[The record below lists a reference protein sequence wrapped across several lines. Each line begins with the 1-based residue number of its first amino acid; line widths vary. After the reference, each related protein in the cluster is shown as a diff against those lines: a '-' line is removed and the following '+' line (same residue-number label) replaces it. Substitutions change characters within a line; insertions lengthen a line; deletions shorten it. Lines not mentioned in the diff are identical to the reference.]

1 MIFKMT
7 IRCMIAAT
15 VSMLTGCVSVTHVTE
30 PEAKRVLV
38 EFFRNVDFEV
48 YNRESFQD
56 LITDDFHIYEAGK
69 HMSRSEFFEFIES
82 THSEATLSNDWQLS
96 DFEIS
101 TDHRSA
107 HISYKN
113 VGTFVSRTE
122 DGKKSVLKFHWLENA
137 YFVMDEGRLKIKF
150 IHSQELQKQVAIQ
163 H

>member
-1 MIFKMT
+1 MLAS
-7 IRCMIAAT
+7 CAT
-15 VSMLTGCVSVTHVTE
+15 MDRVSKTDAE
-30 PEAKRVLV
+30 RVLH

-48 YNRESFQD
+48 YNRESFRD
-56 LITDDFHIYEAGK
+56 LITDDFHIYEAGQ
-69 HMSRSEFFEFIES
+69 HMSRNDFFEFIES

-113 VGTFVSRTE
+113 MGTFVSRTE
-122 DGKKSVLKFHWLENA
+122 DEKKSVLKFQWLENA

-150 IHSQELQKQVAIQ
+150 IHSQELQKQSSIQ
-163 H
+163 D

>member
-1 MIFKMT
+1 
-7 IRCMIAAT
+7 MIAAT
-15 VSMLTGCVSVTHVTE
+15 VSMLTGCASVTHVTE

-48 YNRESFQD
+48 YNRESFRD

-107 HISYKN
+107 HISYKS

-122 DGKKSVLKFHWLENA
+122 DRK
-137 YFVMDEGRLKIKF
+137 
-150 IHSQELQKQVAIQ
+150 
-163 H
+163 

>member
-38 EFFRNVDFEV
+38 EFFRNVDFKV
-48 YNRESFQD
+48 YNRESFRD

-82 THSEATLSNDWQLS
+82 THSEATLSNDW
-96 DFEIS
+96 
-101 TDHRSA
+101 
-107 HISYKN
+107 
-113 VGTFVSRTE
+113 
-122 DGKKSVLKFHWLENA
+122 
-137 YFVMDEGRLKIKF
+137 
-150 IHSQELQKQVAIQ
+150 
-163 H
+163 

>member
-1 MIFKMT
+1 MKVYLKILCITAVAMLAS
-7 IRCMIAAT
+7 CAT
-15 VSMLTGCVSVTHVTE
+15 MDRVSKTDAE
-30 PEAKRVLV
+30 RVLH

-48 YNRESFQD
+48 YNRESFRD
-56 LITDDFHIYEAGK
+56 LITDDFHIYEAGQ
-69 HMSRSEFFEFIES
+69 HMSRNDFFEFIES

-113 VGTFVSRTE
+113 VGTFVSKTG

-137 YFVMDEGRLKIKF
+137 YFVMDGGRLKIKF
-150 IHSQELQKQVAIQ
+150 IHSEELERQNSIQ
-163 H
+163 D

>member
-1 MIFKMT
+1 MKVYLKILCITAVAMLAS
-7 IRCMIAAT
+7 CAT
-15 VSMLTGCVSVTHVTE
+15 MDRVSKTDAE
-30 PEAKRVLV
+30 RVLQ

-48 YNRESFQD
+48 YNRESFRD
-56 LITDDFHIYEAGK
+56 LITDDFHIYEAGQ
-69 HMSRSEFFEFIES
+69 HMSRNDFFEFIES

-113 VGTFVSRTE
+113 VGTFVSKTE

-137 YFVMDEGRLKIKF
+137 YFVMDGGRLKIKF
-150 IHSQELQKQVAIQ
+150 IHSEELERQNSIQ
-163 H
+163 D

>member
-1 MIFKMT
+1 
-7 IRCMIAAT
+7 MIAAT

-38 EFFRNVDFEV
+38 EFFRNVDFKV

-101 TDHRSA
+101 TDHRYA
-107 HISYKN
+107 HIS
-113 VGTFVSRTE
+113 
-122 DGKKSVLKFHWLENA
+122 
-137 YFVMDEGRLKIKF
+137 
-150 IHSQELQKQVAIQ
+150 
-163 H
+163 

>member
-1 MIFKMT
+1 MKVYLKILCITAVAMLAS
-7 IRCMIAAT
+7 CAT
-15 VSMLTGCVSVTHVTE
+15 MDRVSKTDAE
-30 PEAKRVLV
+30 RVLH

-48 YNRESFQD
+48 YNRESFRD
-56 LITDDFHIYEAGK
+56 LITDDFHIYEAGQ
-69 HMSRSEFFEFIES
+69 HMSRNNFFEFIES

-113 VGTFVSRTE
+113 VGTFVSKTE

-137 YFVMDEGRLKIKF
+137 YFVTDGGRLKIKF
-150 IHSQELQKQVAIQ
+150 IHSEELERQNSIQ
-163 H
+163 D

>member
-1 MIFKMT
+1 MKVYLKILCITTVAMLAS
-7 IRCMIAAT
+7 CAT
-15 VSMLTGCVSVTHVTE
+15 MDRVSKTDAE
-30 PEAKRVLV
+30 RVLH

-48 YNRESFQD
+48 YNRESFRD
-56 LITDDFHIYEAGK
+56 LITDDFHIYEAGQ
-69 HMSRSEFFEFIES
+69 HMSRNDFFEFIES

-113 VGTFVSRTE
+113 VGTFVSKTE

-137 YFVMDEGRLKIKF
+137 YFVMDGGRLKIKF
-150 IHSQELQKQVAIQ
+150 IHSEELERQNSIQ
-163 H
+163 D

>member
-7 IRCMIAAT
+7 ILCMIAAT
-15 VSMLTGCVSVTHVTE
+15 VAMLTGCASVTHVTE
-30 PEAKRVLV
+30 PEAKRVLF

-48 YNRESFQD
+48 YNRESFRD

-69 HMSRSEFFEFIES
+69 HMSRIEFFEFIES

-96 DFEIS
+96 DFKIS

-113 VGTFVSRTE
+113 VGTFVSKTE

-150 IHSQELQKQVAIQ
+150 IHSQELQKQSSIQ
-163 H
+163 D

>member
-1 MIFKMT
+1 MKVYLKILCITAVAMLAS
-7 IRCMIAAT
+7 CAT
-15 VSMLTGCVSVTHVTE
+15 MDRVSKTDAE
-30 PEAKRVLV
+30 RVLH

-48 YNRESFQD
+48 YNRESFRD
-56 LITDDFHIYEAGK
+56 LITDDFHIYEAGQ
-69 HMSRSEFFEFIES
+69 HMSRNDFFEFIES

-113 VGTFVSRTE
+113 VGTFVSKTE

-137 YFVMDEGRLKIKF
+137 YFVMDGGRLKIKF
-150 IHSQELQKQVAIQ
+150 IHSEELERQNPIQ
-163 H
+163 D

>member
-1 MIFKMT
+1 MKVYLKILCITAVAMLAS
-7 IRCMIAAT
+7 CAT
-15 VSMLTGCVSVTHVTE
+15 MDRVSKTDAE
-30 PEAKRVLV
+30 RVLH

-48 YNRESFQD
+48 YNRESFRD
-56 LITDDFHIYEAGK
+56 LITDDFHIYEAGQ
-69 HMSRSEFFEFIES
+69 HMSRNDFFEFIES

-122 DGKKSVLKFHWLENA
+122 DGKKSVLKFHWLENT
-137 YFVMDEGRLKIKF
+137 
-150 IHSQELQKQVAIQ
+150 
-163 H
+163 

>member
-1 MIFKMT
+1 MKVYLKILCITAVAMLAS
-7 IRCMIAAT
+7 CAT
-15 VSMLTGCVSVTHVTE
+15 MDRVSKTDAE
-30 PEAKRVLV
+30 RVLH

-48 YNRESFQD
+48 YNRESFRD
-56 LITDDFHIYEAGK
+56 LITDDFHIYEAGQ
-69 HMSRSEFFEFIES
+69 HMSRNDFFEFMES

-113 VGTFVSRTE
+113 VGTFVSKTE

-137 YFVMDEGRLKIKF
+137 YFVMDGGRLKIKF
-150 IHSQELQKQVAIQ
+150 IHSEELERQNSIQ
-163 H
+163 D

>member
-1 MIFKMT
+1 MKVYLKILCITAVAMLAS
-7 IRCMIAAT
+7 CAT
-15 VSMLTGCVSVTHVTE
+15 MDRVSKTDAE
-30 PEAKRVLV
+30 RVLH

-48 YNRESFQD
+48 YNRESFRD
-56 LITDDFHIYEAGK
+56 LITDDFHIYEAGQ
-69 HMSRSEFFEFIES
+69 HMSRNDFFEFIES

-113 VGTFVSRTE
+113 VGTFVSKTE

-137 YFVMDEGRLKIKF
+137 YFVMDGGRLKIKF
-150 IHSQELQKQVAIQ
+150 IHSEELERQNSMQD
-163 H
+163 

>member
-1 MIFKMT
+1 MKVYLKILCITAVAMLAS
-7 IRCMIAAT
+7 CAT
-15 VSMLTGCVSVTHVTE
+15 MDRVSKTDAE
-30 PEAKRVLV
+30 RVLH

-48 YNRESFQD
+48 YNRESFRD
-56 LITDDFHIYEAGK
+56 LITDDFHIYEAGQ
-69 HMSRSEFFEFIES
+69 HMSRNDFFEFIES

-113 VGTFVSRTE
+113 VGTFVSKTE

-137 YFVMDEGRLKIKF
+137 YFVMDGGRLKIKF
-150 IHSQELQKQVAIQ
+150 IHCL
-163 H
+163 

>member
-1 MIFKMT
+1 MKVYLKILCITAVAMLAS
-7 IRCMIAAT
+7 CAT
-15 VSMLTGCVSVTHVTE
+15 MDRVSKTDAE
-30 PEAKRVLV
+30 RVLH

-48 YNRESFQD
+48 YNRESFRD
-56 LITDDFHIYEAGK
+56 LITDDFHIYEAGQ
-69 HMSRSEFFEFIES
+69 HMSRNDFFEFIES

-113 VGTFVSRTE
+113 VGTFVSKTE

-137 YFVMDEGRLKIKF
+137 YFVMDGGRLKIKF
-150 IHSQELQKQVAIQ
+150 IHSEELERQTSIQ
-163 H
+163 D

>member
-1 MIFKMT
+1 MKVYLKILCITAVAMLAS
-7 IRCMIAAT
+7 CAT
-15 VSMLTGCVSVTHVTE
+15 MDRVSKTDAE
-30 PEAKRVLV
+30 RVLH

-48 YNRESFQD
+48 YNRESFRD
-56 LITDDFHIYEAGK
+56 LITDDFHIYEAGQ
-69 HMSRSEFFEFIES
+69 HMSRNDFFEFIES

-113 VGTFVSRTE
+113 VGTFVSKTE

-137 YFVMDEGRLKIKF
+137 YFVMDGGRLKIKF
-150 IHSQELQKQVAIQ
+150 IHSEELERQNSIQ
-163 H
+163 D

>member
-1 MIFKMT
+1 MKVYLKILCITAMAMLAS
-7 IRCMIAAT
+7 CAT
-15 VSMLTGCVSVTHVTE
+15 MDRVSKTDAE
-30 PEAKRVLV
+30 RVLH

-48 YNRESFQD
+48 YNRESFRD
-56 LITDDFHIYEAGK
+56 LITDDFHIYEAGQ
-69 HMSRSEFFEFIES
+69 HMSRNDFFEFIES

-113 VGTFVSRTE
+113 VGTFVSKTE

-137 YFVMDEGRLKIKF
+137 YFVMDGGRLKIKF
-150 IHSQELQKQVAIQ
+150 IHSEELERQNSIQ
-163 H
+163 D

>member
-1 MIFKMT
+1 
-7 IRCMIAAT
+7 MIAAT
-15 VSMLTGCVSVTHVTE
+15 VAMLTGCVSVTHVTE

-48 YNRESFQD
+48 YNRESFRD
-56 LITDDFHIYEAGK
+56 LITDDFHIYEAGQ
-69 HMSRSEFFEFIES
+69 HMSRNDFFEFIES

-113 VGTFVSRTE
+113 VGTFVSKTE

-137 YFVMDEGRLKIKF
+137 YFVMDGGCLKIKF
-150 IHSQELQKQVAIQ
+150 IHSEELERQNSIQ
-163 H
+163 D

>member
-1 MIFKMT
+1 MKVYLKILCITAVAMLAS
-7 IRCMIAAT
+7 CAT
-15 VSMLTGCVSVTHVTE
+15 MDRVSKTDAE
-30 PEAKRVLV
+30 RVLH

-48 YNRESFQD
+48 YNRESFRD
-56 LITDDFHIYEAGK
+56 LITDDFHIYEAGQ
-69 HMSRSEFFEFIES
+69 HMSRNNFFEFIES

-113 VGTFVSRTE
+113 VGTFVSKTE

-137 YFVMDEGRLKIKF
+137 YFVMDGGRLKIKF
-150 IHSQELQKQVAIQ
+150 IHSEELERQNSIQ
-163 H
+163 D

>member
-1 MIFKMT
+1 MKVYLKILCMT
-7 IRCMIAAT
+7 AVAMLASCAT
-15 VSMLTGCVSVTHVTE
+15 MDRVSKTDAE
-30 PEAKRVLV
+30 RVLH

-48 YNRESFQD
+48 NNRESFRD
-56 LITDDFHIYEAGK
+56 LITDDFHIYEAGQ
-69 HMSRSEFFEFIES
+69 HMSRNDFFEFIES

-113 VGTFVSRTE
+113 VGTFVSKTE

-137 YFVMDEGRLKIKF
+137 YFVMDGGRLKIKF
-150 IHSQELQKQVAIQ
+150 IHSEELERQNSIQ
-163 H
+163 D

>member
-1 MIFKMT
+1 MKVYLKILCITAVAMLAS
-7 IRCMIAAT
+7 CAT
-15 VSMLTGCVSVTHVTE
+15 MDRVSKTDAE
-30 PEAKRVLV
+30 RVLH

-48 YNRESFQD
+48 YNRESFRD

-122 DGKKSVLKFHWLENA
+122 DEKKSVLKFHWLENA

-150 IHSQELQKQVAIQ
+150 IHSQELQKQSSIQ
-163 H
+163 D